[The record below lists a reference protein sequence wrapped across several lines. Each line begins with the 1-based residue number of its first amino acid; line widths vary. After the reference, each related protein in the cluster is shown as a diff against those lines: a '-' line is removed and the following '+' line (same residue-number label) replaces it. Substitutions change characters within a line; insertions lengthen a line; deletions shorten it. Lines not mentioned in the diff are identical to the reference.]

1 MQPLE
6 GSRGGLSWD
15 LNRASLMIGSY
26 ERPRAAAKEEAGM
39 SQPRKRIGLLFGG
52 RSAEHEVSKLSAAN
66 VLRALDPDRYD
77 IIPIGIGRDGRWLL
91 CDGGNG
97 GGRGAKSLEI
107 LEGAP
112 QVALLPGGGG
122 ELIVLNG
129 VASSTTFRLD
139 AVVPVLHGPNGED
152 GTVQGFL
159 ELANIPYVGS
169 GVMGSAAGMDKDVA
183 KRLLRDSGLPV
194 VPFLTLTSRTRV
206 DYRSAVD
213 TLGTSDLFIKP
224 ANMGSSVGVSRAS
237 SAEEFGKACERAFRY
252 DAKVLVER
260 SVTGAREIECSV
272 LEDATGEVKA
282 SPLGEIVPAGSHGF
296 YSYDAKY
303 IDADGALL
311 RIPAELPADQA
322 RRIQELAVETFK
334 ALGCEG
340 LARVDFFLDPKND
353 SSLFVNEVNTLPGF
367 TAISMYPKLWEAGGL
382 PQSELMEVLIGHAIA
397 RHERRNQLA
406 LI

>member
-1 MQPLE
+1 
-6 GSRGGLSWD
+6 
-15 LNRASLMIGSY
+15 
-26 ERPRAAAKEEAGM
+26 M

-66 VLRALDPDRYD
+66 VLRALDLNRYD
-77 IIPIGIGRDGRWLL
+77 IVPIGIGRDGRWLL
-91 CDGGNG
+91 CDSGNG

-107 LEGAP
+107 PEGSP
-112 QVALLPGGGG
+112 QVALLPGGAG
-122 ELIVLNG
+122 EMIVLNG
-129 VASSTTFRLD
+129 DAASTTVHLD

-152 GTVQGFL
+152 GTVQGLL

-194 VPFLTLTSRTRV
+194 VPFLSLTPRTRV
-206 DYRSAVD
+206 DYRKAVD
-213 TLGTSDLFIKP
+213 ALGTPDLFVKP

-237 SAEEFGKACERAFRY
+237 SLDEFDKACERAFRY
-252 DAKVLVER
+252 DGKVLVER

-272 LEDATGEVKA
+272 LENAAGEIKA

-311 RIPAELPADQA
+311 RIPAEFNSDLAQ
-322 RRIQELAVETFK
+322 RIQELAVETFK
-334 ALGCEG
+334 TLGCEG
-340 LARVDFFLDPKND
+340 LARVDFFVDPQNE

-382 PQSELMEVLIGHAIA
+382 QQGELMEVLIGHAIA
-397 RHERRNQLA
+397 RHERRNRLA
-406 LI
+406 LV

>member
-1 MQPLE
+1 
-6 GSRGGLSWD
+6 
-15 LNRASLMIGSY
+15 
-26 ERPRAAAKEEAGM
+26 M

-77 IIPIGIGRDGRWLL
+77 IVPIGIGRDGRWLL
-91 CDGGNG
+91 CDNGNG
-97 GGRGAKSLEI
+97 GGRGAQSLEI
-107 LEGAP
+107 PEGAP
-112 QVALLPGGGG
+112 QVALLPGGAG
-122 ELIVLNG
+122 EMIVLNG
-129 VASSTTFRLD
+129 DAGSTTLRLD

-159 ELANIPYVGS
+159 ELANVPYVGS

-194 VPFLTLTSRTRV
+194 VPFLTLTPRTRV
-206 DYRSAVD
+206 DYWAAVD
-213 TLGTSDLFIKP
+213 ALGTPDLFVKP
-224 ANMGSSVGVSRAS
+224 ANMGSSVGVSRAT
-237 SAEEFGKACERAFRY
+237 SAEEFDKACQRAFQY
-252 DAKVLVER
+252 DGKVLVER

-272 LEDATGEVKA
+272 LENAAGEINA

-311 RIPAELPADQA
+311 RIPAELTSDQT

-334 ALGCEG
+334 ILGCEG
-340 LARVDFFLDPKND
+340 LARVDFFVDPKNEN
-353 SSLFVNEVNTLPGF
+353 SLFVNEVNTLPGF

-406 LI
+406 LV

>member
-1 MQPLE
+1 MMGFRQT
-6 GSRGGLSWD
+6 
-15 LNRASLMIGSY
+15 A
-26 ERPRAAAKEEAGM
+26 ERPPEEAGM
-39 SQPRKRIGLLFGG
+39 TQPRKTIGLLFGG

-77 IIPIGIGRDGRWLL
+77 IVPIGIGRDGRWLL
-91 CDGGNG
+91 CDSGNG

-107 LEGAP
+107 PEGAP
-112 QVALLPGGGG
+112 QVALLPGGAG
-122 ELIVLNG
+122 EMIVLSG
-129 VASSTTFRLD
+129 DAGSTTLRLD

-159 ELANIPYVGS
+159 ELANVPYVGS
-169 GVMGSAAGMDKDVA
+169 GVMGSAASMDKDVA

-194 VPFLTLTSRTRV
+194 VPFVALTPRARI
-206 DYRSAVD
+206 DYGAAVD
-213 TLGTSDLFIKP
+213 ALGTSELFVKP

-237 SAEEFGKACERAFRY
+237 SPEEYDRACERAFRY
-252 DAKVLVER
+252 DGKVLVER

-272 LEDATGEVKA
+272 LEDAAGEIKA
-282 SPLGEIVPAGSHGF
+282 SPLGEIVPADSHGF

-311 RIPAELPADQA
+311 RIPAELPAMRAQ
-322 RRIQELAVETFK
+322 RIQELAVETFK
-334 ALGCEG
+334 VLGCEG
-340 LARVDFFLDPKND
+340 LARVDFFVDPKNED
-353 SSLFVNEVNTLPGF
+353 SLFVNEVNTLPGF

-397 RHERRNQLA
+397 RHERRNALA
-406 LI
+406 LV